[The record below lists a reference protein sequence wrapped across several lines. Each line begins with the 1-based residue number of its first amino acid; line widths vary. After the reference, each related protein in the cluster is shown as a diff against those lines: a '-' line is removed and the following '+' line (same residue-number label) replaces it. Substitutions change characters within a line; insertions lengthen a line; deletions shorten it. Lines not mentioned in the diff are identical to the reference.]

1 MATSRASSRGAL
13 LDAALAEFSEHGYEA
28 TTVAGIAAR
37 AGVTTGALYAH
48 FEGKLDLLVAAIG
61 LASPTEL
68 AAEMTRALALPP
80 ELRADELGRG
90 LRTDRRMQLLLDV
103 IVLARRDRDVAATL
117 REGLD
122 AYLSSMTSALEV
134 GVAVGVLDPRIA
146 PADLARLGAA
156 VSLGVLVLEALGEAP
171 PGSTSFGHVADALL
185 GEPVADDELDRVR
198 GAASAVE
205 AARDRLHD
213 AIVDAAAAGHSLRR
227 IGDAAGLSHEQVRR
241 VVERH
246 IS

>member
-1 MATSRASSRGAL
+1 MSSSRASSRGAL
-13 LDAALAEFSEHGYEA
+13 LEAALAEFSEHGYET

-61 LASPTEL
+61 LASPAEL
-68 AAEMTRALALPP
+68 AAAMTRALALPP
-80 ELRADELGRG
+80 ELRADELGRWWRG
-90 LRTDRRMQLLLDV
+90 DRRLQLLLDV
-103 IVLARRDRDVAATL
+103 IVLARRDRDVAEML
-117 REGLD
+117 RRGLD

-134 GVAVGVLDPRIA
+134 GVAVGVLDPQIA

-156 VSLGVLVLEALGEAP
+156 VSLGVLVLDALGEAP

-185 GEPVADDELDRVR
+185 GDPTAGADELARVR
-198 GAASAVE
+198 AAAAAVE
-205 AARDRLHD
+205 MARERLHD
-213 AIVDAAAAGHSLRR
+213 AIVDAAGAGHSLRT
-227 IGDAAGLSHEQVRR
+227 IGEAAGLSHEQVRR
-241 VVERH
+241 H